1 MRIKACVSGHRYFCC
16 AMNTATLEP
25 TEAAAASPP
34 AREFAPVP
42 DLVWSEALQ
51 IGDARMDATHQ
62 EMVELLARLRAL
74 PPEQQLA
81 PYHELV
87 AHTTEHFAQEDRW
100 MLASGFTADNCHSQQ
115 HKSVLDTLL
124 AVEAHFHKGDRS
136 IITRMAEALAEW
148 LPLHAQ
154 SMDAGLA
161 QHLQALQFD
170 TQTETLPDPAKVR
183 PASMSG
189 CGSISCS

>member
-1 MRIKACVSGHRYFCC
+1 
-16 AMNTATLEP
+16 MNTATLEP
-25 TEAAAASPP
+25 TAAPAASPP
-34 AREFAPVP
+34 AREFPPVP
-42 DLVWSEALQ
+42 DLVWSEALHT
-51 IGDARMDATHQ
+51 GDARMDATHQ

-81 PYHELV
+81 PYRELV
-87 AHTTEHFAQEDRW
+87 THTTEHFAQEDRW
-100 MLASGFTADNCHSQQ
+100 MLASGFTADNCHSLQ

-124 AVEAHFHKGDRS
+124 AVEAHFHQGDRS

-170 TQTETLPDPAKVR
+170 TQTETLPDPTKVR

>member
-1 MRIKACVSGHRYFCC
+1 
-16 AMNTATLEP
+16 MNTATLEP
-25 TEAAAASPP
+25 TTSPAAAPSAPV
-34 AREFAPVP
+34 REFPPVP
-42 DLVWSEALQ
+42 DLQWSEALQ
-51 IGDARMDATHQ
+51 TGDARMDATHQ
-62 EMVELLARLRAL
+62 EMVEMLARLRAL
-74 PPEQQLA
+74 PPEQQLE
-81 PYHELV
+81 PYRALL

-100 MLASGFTADNCHSQQ
+100 MLASGFTADNCHSLQ
-115 HKSVLDTLL
+115 HKSVLDTLI
-124 AVEAHFHKGDRS
+124 AVEAHFHQGDRS
-136 IITRMAEALAEW
+136 IITRMAEALVEW

-170 TQTETLPDPAKVR
+170 TQTETLPDPSRVR